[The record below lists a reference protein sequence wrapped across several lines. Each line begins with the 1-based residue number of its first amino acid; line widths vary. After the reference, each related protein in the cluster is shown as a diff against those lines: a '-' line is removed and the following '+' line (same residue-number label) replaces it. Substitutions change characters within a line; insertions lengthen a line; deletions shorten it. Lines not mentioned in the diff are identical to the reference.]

1 MATKSIGKGAAVATL
16 AIVCLVFFIDIAN
29 LGMANIALPTIQK
42 ELGYDEGSLQW
53 ILTAYAL
60 TFGGFLMVGGRVGD
74 IFGQRVNLIAG
85 MTLYNAGTLLCAL
98 VNDKIALVVGRAVQ
112 GLAAAFTIP
121 AAQSMVALS
130 FEDPKSR
137 IRAFGVWGASGFGPI
152 FGGLFTS
159 LVTWRWIF
167 WISLVVEG
175 SLEIVAL
182 VFLVTDNLPGA
193 PTSGPKDE
201 NGRLK
206 WSELATRLDPAGTC
220 LSIVALILLVYG
232 LTTGNVHGWGKADVV
247 ATLVVS
253 VVLVAVF
260 ALVQLK
266 FSSDPILPRYLWSDR
281 IKMLG
286 CLIAALTYAIWQGSN
301 YLLTLELQSF
311 GFSPLSTALRFLPL
325 GITAMCVNFV
335 IPIAIQRVPAR
346 TLLLISWPVCAAG
359 LALLTA
365 MADIGDYWRLCLPGE
380 ILYIA
385 GVGTI
390 YFVGN
395 IKVVATAKA
404 EQQGTV
410 SGVYNMFLNIG
421 GAVLGVAVLT
431 VISDSVASNHG
442 DKDRPSARLDGYRAG
457 YYGTIAMAVIGL
469 VASFFFYDDPV
480 PEADEEMPVV
490 QESVDSSLKTSR
502 EMKPEEEA
510 PAKDKAYRRYASG
523 VEKALSL
530 FETALEEWADYI
542 SFLNRV
548 LKALQARPPS
558 NTTIPAKALLSKRL
572 SQCLNPTLP
581 SGVHQKA
588 IEVYTYVFDTIGAD
602 GLSRDLP
609 LYLPGLAPTLSFASL
624 SVRSP
629 FLELLEKYFVKLD
642 ARSLRPAMRSIILAL
657 LPGLEDET
665 SEDFDR
671 TLKLVQGFKK
681 AIRPIDSRELTDHHS
696 VGDDFFWQCFF
707 LASITSHSR
716 RAGAL
721 AYLIR
726 YFPALG
732 TPTVAAEVEKGGQE
746 LATMVTSPEP
756 GLLVRCFA
764 SGLADE
770 QVLVQ
775 RGYLD
780 LLVSHLPLNSNVLQ
794 ARVKPSDLELLLK
807 SAVGVVIRR
816 EMSLNRRLW
825 AWLLGPEP
833 AVPDNE
839 NAHDVS
845 GAPTEQQH
853 AYLSSRTQYFE
864 EHGLAALTRALLG
877 MIEDAESSSVPERA
891 RPYRICLSLMDRW
904 EIGGLVV
911 PEIFLP
917 VVESVQR
924 FKNKTSSPAEFK
936 EVLRSASVFFDG
948 IESGLIYSEIVAL
961 FAQAIAPGT
970 LATKQRSEKLSLISF
985 IIANFNV
992 REEEMVTIHAPLTC
1006 LAALYMLQDLQ
1017 ERQNKGPVGSF
1028 TVELVNEVLSIVASF
1043 LDLVPERTFLAPPTK
1058 ATTDSQV
1065 LSLSNMDLLK
1075 KIRDFY
1081 VNEQGNLDSSPA
1093 PFTGLETGR
1102 LLIQLAAKNLQTA
1115 LTLERRD
1122 IEAALSTLIVEK
1134 KSRDNADTGRTFGV
1148 LWSHTLQDNQGER
1161 RGSRTTSLIEPRSRA
1176 AGADFYEVMLTQP
1189 LFLVLDALMDERT
1202 HLYMNVKSWLNTMVG
1217 IDSQL
1222 VLDSW
1227 MNFLGGCLPLYGGS
1241 VFQIVIPLVETLCK
1255 QIGTTFANL
1264 RATFGPENNSPGA
1277 QVAAPETTL
1286 IYLLNGLEQVL
1297 ARAHDQLLA
1306 DEARAQ
1312 VLKSPDQPQ
1321 SLFGSMVSGVFQS
1334 DAPQGRSA
1342 TANDRLTVHL
1352 AFQDAVRICY
1362 KIWSWGQGDDAAAND
1377 TSAAASFMYTSLRMR
1392 NRARRL
1398 LEQLFTAET
1407 LECLETIVDIWKQAS
1422 SEAQK
1427 SEVFKFLAA
1436 LEASRPRQTVPS
1448 IFNSIYSRTNPGA
1461 LDPSRTST
1469 LTISLED
1476 TDLGLFLVRYTQSL
1490 DDDAMDEIWQDCI
1503 VFLRDILA
1511 NPFPHRQTLPSLLE
1525 FAAILG
1531 EKVDN
1536 TNFGEQRKMRR
1547 ELGDLFIRLL
1557 AGLFTTRPMTFAEPA
1572 SSNATTEKPRP
1583 GGTTETRD
1591 VVGILASVV
1600 PNLSKVLPE
1609 PDRVLSAAGTISTN
1623 VIGPTL
1629 RTKTFPDSVTHS
1641 TVRLLQELSRLPN
1654 NHKSWKKDV
1663 GDAFNDGR
1671 FFGMN
1676 LALVTDDW
1684 LPLLRQW
1691 AVADKDKLP
1700 EIVSRVAAPTTA
1712 GIVFGVGATSAR
1724 LEADR
1729 KTQLNLRRV
1738 ATLVLA
1744 GADDA
1749 AVADLAVIVDKL
1761 VELLAATSTSSPS
1774 STTRADVYMVM
1785 RALVLR
1791 TDPLHLAML
1800 WPVVNAELHAA
1811 LSSVVAPDGSAAAET
1826 HTNAGVLQACKLL
1839 DLLVCVAPDDFQL
1852 HEWLFITDSIDA
1864 VYRSSSSR
1872 PIALADELAEDLGS
1886 AAATTT
1892 TITTTHQDDGGAG
1905 SGYAGLVP
1913 TAQRNRR
1920 HVLIGPGGIADDVGL
1935 ERRDEL
1941 VAKVLRPFFGQL
1953 SIFAFESTYAMG
1965 APDVSDCVQG
1975 LLRDLFDDRTMV
1987 KAL

>member
-1 MATKSIGKGAAVATL
+1 MA
-16 AIVCLVFFIDIAN
+16 
-29 LGMANIALPTIQK
+29 
-42 ELGYDEGSLQW
+42 
-53 ILTAYAL
+53 
-60 TFGGFLMVGGRVGD
+60 
-74 IFGQRVNLIAG
+74 
-85 MTLYNAGTLLCAL
+85 
-98 VNDKIALVVGRAVQ
+98 
-112 GLAAAFTIP
+112 
-121 AAQSMVALS
+121 
-130 FEDPKSR
+130 
-137 IRAFGVWGASGFGPI
+137 
-152 FGGLFTS
+152 
-159 LVTWRWIF
+159 
-167 WISLVVEG
+167 
-175 SLEIVAL
+175 
-182 VFLVTDNLPGA
+182 
-193 PTSGPKDE
+193 
-201 NGRLK
+201 
-206 WSELATRLDPAGTC
+206 LDPGSRAW
-220 LSIVALILLVYG
+220 
-232 LTTGNVHGWGKADVV
+232 TGSPESSGRDSPIPRQWRN
-247 ATLVVS
+247 
-253 VVLVAVF
+253 
-260 ALVQLK
+260 QL
-266 FSSDPILPRYLWSDR
+266 
-281 IKMLG
+281 
-286 CLIAALTYAIWQGSN
+286 
-301 YLLTLELQSF
+301 
-311 GFSPLSTALRFLPL
+311 
-325 GITAMCVNFV
+325 
-335 IPIAIQRVPAR
+335 
-346 TLLLISWPVCAAG
+346 
-359 LALLTA
+359 
-365 MADIGDYWRLCLPGE
+365 
-380 ILYIA
+380 
-385 GVGTI
+385 
-390 YFVGN
+390 
-395 IKVVATAKA
+395 
-404 EQQGTV
+404 
-410 SGVYNMFLNIG
+410 
-421 GAVLGVAVLT
+421 GA
-431 VISDSVASNHG
+431 
-442 DKDRPSARLDGYRAG
+442 
-457 YYGTIAMAVIGL
+457 
-469 VASFFFYDDPV
+469 
-480 PEADEEMPVV
+480 
-490 QESVDSSLKTSR
+490 
-502 EMKPEEEA
+502 EEA

-629 FLELLEKYFVKLD
+629 FLQLLEKYFVKLD

-671 TLKLVQGFKK
+671 TLKLVEGFKK

-732 TPTVAAEVEKGGQE
+732 TPTVAAEVENGGQE

-794 ARVKPSDLELLLK
+794 ARVKPSDLQLLLK

-833 AVPDNE
+833 AVPE
-839 NAHDVS
+839 NDHANDVA

-864 EHGLAALTRALLG
+864 EHGLAALTKALLG
-877 MIEDAESSSVPERA
+877 MIKDAESSSVPERA

-970 LATKQRSEKLSLISF
+970 LGTKQRSEKLSLISF

-1028 TVELVNEVLSIVASF
+1028 TVELVNQVLSIVASF

-1058 ATTDSQV
+1058 ATTDFEV
-1065 LSLSNMDLLK
+1065 LSLSNMDLLN

-1102 LLIQLAAKNLQTA
+1102 LLIQLAAKNVYNCDTQTGLLPDLNLRVRIFLQLLTKTPKQYEFDKAGLLSFSRRELSDGKALPFVAFSSILNLVSQMYWTDRITLPQLSELVLPLVRHAWSYLSVSEPKYHVETVRCLWQLQTA

-1134 KSRDNADTGRTFGV
+1134 KSWDNADTGRTFGV

-1161 RGSRTTSLIEPRSRA
+1161 RGSRTTSLIEPRSRV
-1176 AGADFYEVMLTQP
+1176 AGADFYDVMLTQP

-1217 IDSQL
+1217 IDRLFLLFASKISSLPFLRGVRDAVSTDELDATSRQFSENDDLDLCLYYLRTMHNVLSCTSEIPWVIMGTRHVSLVDETGGEGNEMTLQELLLRLLVQCVSGESETEDKNLIDRTCQLQRYALMIIHQFLIAPQSSRLSHFHVETILIDRLGTSITSSDPYIQVLLLDSIFAALKLQEPPATERPLSATSERYHSSTTDLTRPGRPSISNVDGQLPQHGLPPQLLKCLLAGLGAQNSQL

-1264 RATFGPENNSPGA
+1264 RATFCPENSSPGA

-1297 ARAHDQLLA
+1297 ARAHDQLQA

-1312 VLKSPDQPQ
+1312 ALKSPDQPQ

-1407 LECLETIVDIWKQAS
+1407 LECLETIVDIWKQAT

-1583 GGTTETRD
+1583 ADTTETRD

-1600 PNLSKVLPE
+1600 PNLSKVLLE
-1609 PDRVLSAAGTISTN
+1609 PDRVLSAANTISTN

-1641 TVRLLQELSRLPN
+1641 TVRLLHELSRLPN

-1671 FFGMN
+1671 FFGMD
-1676 LALVTDDW
+1676 LALVMDDW

-1738 ATLVLA
+1738 ATLILA

-1749 AVADLAVIVDKL
+1749 VVADLPVIVDKL

-1811 LSSVVAPDGSAAAET
+1811 LSSVVAPDDSAAAET

-1892 TITTTHQDDGGAG
+1892 ITTTITTTTTHQDDSGAG

-1913 TAQRNRR
+1913 AAQRNRR

-1975 LLRDLFDDRTMV
+1975 LLRDLFDDTTMV

>member
-1 MATKSIGKGAAVATL
+1 MA
-16 AIVCLVFFIDIAN
+16 
-29 LGMANIALPTIQK
+29 
-42 ELGYDEGSLQW
+42 
-53 ILTAYAL
+53 
-60 TFGGFLMVGGRVGD
+60 
-74 IFGQRVNLIAG
+74 
-85 MTLYNAGTLLCAL
+85 
-98 VNDKIALVVGRAVQ
+98 
-112 GLAAAFTIP
+112 
-121 AAQSMVALS
+121 
-130 FEDPKSR
+130 
-137 IRAFGVWGASGFGPI
+137 
-152 FGGLFTS
+152 
-159 LVTWRWIF
+159 
-167 WISLVVEG
+167 
-175 SLEIVAL
+175 
-182 VFLVTDNLPGA
+182 
-193 PTSGPKDE
+193 
-201 NGRLK
+201 
-206 WSELATRLDPAGTC
+206 LDPGSRAW
-220 LSIVALILLVYG
+220 
-232 LTTGNVHGWGKADVV
+232 TGSPESSGRDSPIPRQWRN
-247 ATLVVS
+247 
-253 VVLVAVF
+253 
-260 ALVQLK
+260 QL
-266 FSSDPILPRYLWSDR
+266 
-281 IKMLG
+281 
-286 CLIAALTYAIWQGSN
+286 
-301 YLLTLELQSF
+301 
-311 GFSPLSTALRFLPL
+311 
-325 GITAMCVNFV
+325 
-335 IPIAIQRVPAR
+335 
-346 TLLLISWPVCAAG
+346 
-359 LALLTA
+359 
-365 MADIGDYWRLCLPGE
+365 
-380 ILYIA
+380 
-385 GVGTI
+385 
-390 YFVGN
+390 
-395 IKVVATAKA
+395 
-404 EQQGTV
+404 
-410 SGVYNMFLNIG
+410 G
-421 GAVLGVAVLT
+421 G
-431 VISDSVASNHG
+431 
-442 DKDRPSARLDGYRAG
+442 
-457 YYGTIAMAVIGL
+457 
-469 VASFFFYDDPV
+469 
-480 PEADEEMPVV
+480 
-490 QESVDSSLKTSR
+490 
-502 EMKPEEEA
+502 EEA
-510 PAKDKAYRRYASG
+510 PTKDKAYRRYASG

-548 LKALQARPPS
+548 LKALQARPSS
-558 NTTIPAKALLSKRL
+558 NTPIPAKATLSKRL

-588 IEVYTYVFDTIGAD
+588 LEVYTYVFDTIGAD

-671 TLKLVQGFKK
+671 TLRLVGSFKK
-681 AIRPIDSRELTDHHS
+681 AIRPATSKELTDHHS

-716 RAGAL
+716 RGGAL
-721 AYLIR
+721 AYLVR
-726 YFPALG
+726 HLPALG
-732 TPTVAAEVEKGGQE
+732 APAGAKELDDNSQE

-770 QVLVQ
+770 QVLIQ
-775 RGYLD
+775 RGFLD
-780 LLVSHLPLNSNVLQ
+780 LLVSHLPLDSKVLQ
-794 ARVKPSDLELLLK
+794 TRVKSSDLELLLK

-816 EMSLNRRLW
+816 DMSLNRRLW

-833 AVPDNE
+833 AVPENE
-839 NAHDVS
+839 QAHDPS
-845 GAPTEQQH
+845 GAPSEQQH

-864 EHGLAALTRALLG
+864 EHGLASLTRALLD
-877 MIEDAESSSVPERA
+877 MIKDAETSSVAERA
-891 RPYRICLSLMDRW
+891 KPYRICLSLMDRW

-917 VVESVQR
+917 VVQSVQR
-924 FKNKTSSPAEFK
+924 FKHKASSPAEFK

-961 FAQAIAPGT
+961 LAQAIGPGN
-970 LATKQRSEKLSLISF
+970 LGTKQRSEKLSLISF
-985 IIANFNV
+985 IVANFNV

-1006 LAALYMLQDLQ
+1006 LAALYMLEDLQ
-1017 ERQNKGPVGSF
+1017 ERQAKGGAE
-1028 TVELVNEVLSIVASF
+1028 TLAIDLVNEVLAIVVSF
-1043 LDLVPERTFLAPPTK
+1043 LDLIPERAFPAPPTESSAGSK
-1058 ATTDSQV
+1058 A

-1075 KIRDFY
+1075 KIRNFY
-1081 VNEQGNLDSSPA
+1081 VNEQGNLDASPP
-1093 PFTGLETGR
+1093 PFTGLESGQ
-1102 LLIQLAAKNLQTA
+1102 LLIQRAAKNVYDGDGRAGLAADINLRVRIFLQVLTKTPKQYEFEEAELLSFTDSELSDGKSLPFAAFSSILTLVSQMYYTDRITLPQLSDLVLPLVRHAWSYLSVSEPKYHVETVRCLWQLQTA

-1134 KSRDNADTGRTFGV
+1134 KNRDNADMGRTFGV
-1148 LWSHTLQDNQGER
+1148 LWSHTLQDNQAER
-1161 RGSRTTSLIEPRSRA
+1161 RGSRTATIAEPRPRL

-1202 HLYMNVKSWLNTMVG
+1202 HLYMNVKSWLNNMVG
-1217 IDSQL
+1217 IDRNVTSTDKLDITSQQFSENDDLDLCLYYLRTMHNVLGCTGELPWTIMGSKHVSTADESLHISTGGEGNDMTLQDLLLRILIRCVTGESETKDTDLVDRTCQLQRYALMILHQFLVRSQANRLAHFHVENILIDRLGKSITGPDPYVQVLLLDSVFAALKLQEPTMPERPLSATSEKYHSSTTDLTRPGRLSISTADHHPPQHTLPPQLLKCLLSGLSAESSQL

-1227 MNFLGGCLPLYGGS
+1227 MTFLGGCLPLYGGS
-1241 VFQIVIPLVETLCK
+1241 IFQIVIPLVETLCR
-1255 QIGTTFANL
+1255 QVGTTFANL
-1264 RATFGPENNSPGA
+1264 RATFGPTTSSAGA

-1312 VLKSPDQPQ
+1312 VVKSPDQPQ

-1334 DAPQGRSA
+1334 DIPQGRSA

-1362 KIWSWGQGDDAAAND
+1362 QIWSWGQGEDAAASD
-1377 TSAAASFMYTSLRMR
+1377 SSAAASFMYTSLRMR

-1398 LEQLFTAET
+1398 LEHLFTAET
-1407 LECLETIVDIWKQAS
+1407 LECLETIVDIWKQAT
-1422 SEAQK
+1422 SEVDK

-1436 LEASRPRQTVPS
+1436 LEASRPRQAVPS
-1448 IFNSIYSRTNPGA
+1448 IFNSIYSRTNPSA

-1476 TDLGLFLVRYTQSL
+1476 TDLGLFLVKYTQSL
-1490 DDDAMDEIWQDCI
+1490 DDDAMDEIWSDCI
-1503 VFLRDILA
+1503 IFLKDILA
-1511 NPFPHRQTLPSLLE
+1511 NPFPHRQTLPSLIE

-1557 AGLFTTRPMTFAEPA
+1557 AGLFTTRPITFAETNGGA
-1572 SSNATTEKPRP
+1572 EKSTK
-1583 GGTTETRD
+1583 GNGADSRD

-1623 VIGPTL
+1623 VIAPTL
-1629 RTKTFPDSVTHS
+1629 RTKTFPDSVTRN

-1654 NHKSWKKDV
+1654 NQKSWKKDV
-1663 GDAFNDGR
+1663 SDAFNDGR
-1671 FFGMN
+1671 FFGMD
-1676 LALVTDDW
+1676 LSLVTDDW

-1691 AVADKDKLP
+1691 TVTDKEKVP
-1700 EIVSRVAAPTTA
+1700 EIVSRITAPTTA

-1729 KTQLNLRRV
+1729 KTQLNLRRI
-1738 ATLVLA
+1738 ATLILA
-1744 GADDA
+1744 GAEDA
-1749 AVADLAVIVDKL
+1749 FVTDLPTVVDKL

-1774 STTRADVYMVM
+1774 STTRADVYMVV

-1791 TDPLHLAML
+1791 TNPLHLAML
-1800 WPVVNAELHAA
+1800 WPVINAEMHAA
-1811 LSSVVAPDGSAAAET
+1811 LSSVVAPDNSAASDT
-1826 HTNAGVLQACKLL
+1826 YTNTGVLQACKLL

-1872 PIALADELAEDLGS
+1872 PIALADEISEDLGS

-1892 TITTTHQDDGGAG
+1892 STAHHDDGAG
-1905 SGYAGLVP
+1905 SSYAVAAADGA
-1913 TAQRNRR
+1913 AQRNRR
-1920 HVLIGPGGIADDVGL
+1920 HVLIGPGGISDDVGL

-1965 APDVSDCVQG
+1965 APDVSGCVQN
-1975 LLRDLFDDRTMV
+1975 LLRDLFDDKTMV